1 MCVFG
6 SSYMKDG
13 SLKTAQGGKNVL
25 LHHVDVLLFGGVVEE
40 PAMKKGRNEP
50 EFCCAMLC

>member
-6 SSYMKDG
+6 SSYVKDG

-25 LHHVDVLLFGGVVEE
+25 LHEDAFFGRCTNHCEI
-40 PAMKKGRNEP
+40 NE
-50 EFCCAMLC
+50 CCIRSVCVCELD